1 MLYFVSFD
9 NRTRRRLRII
19 YWVLARS
26 VWRIERRRFKFGLWW
41 CVCVVD
47 GSADEAARSS
57 IDSICVRTRS
67 IIRSISAV
75 GQGKTSETARS
86 ATQKRVRSWWSM
98 AVDSGLAP
106 GPWSTEARMSS
117 ISMVNDWVG

>member
-57 IDSICVRTRS
+57 IDSIWPCISTLRQRGLKGICIIGLGIEGDYLCSYAIHHS
-67 IIRSISAV
+67 IH
-75 GQGKTSETARS
+75 
-86 ATQKRVRSWWSM
+86 
-98 AVDSGLAP
+98 
-106 GPWSTEARMSS
+106 
-117 ISMVNDWVG
+117 